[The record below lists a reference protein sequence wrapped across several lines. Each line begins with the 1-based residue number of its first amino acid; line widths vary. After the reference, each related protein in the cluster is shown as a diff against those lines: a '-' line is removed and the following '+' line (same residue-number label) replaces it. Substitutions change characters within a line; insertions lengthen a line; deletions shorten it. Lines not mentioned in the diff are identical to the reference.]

1 MASRSSKKDEPSP
14 TWSGVEAAPTL
25 EAVLAGLG
33 SIVTVAAAPVGLQGT
48 VGRPVIHDPVA
59 PPPIE
64 RGDIVLAVGLPTDSR
79 DAATLVLS
87 AGRAGAAAVAFLT
100 DGAMPASLLEASTSA
115 SVALLSVAPTLTW
128 GQLHTL
134 VRTATAATSTSTG
147 IAGHDGPRV
156 GDLFGLANA
165 IAAMVGGPTTI
176 EDRES
181 TVLAYS
187 SHDTAVDEHRRQTI
201 LGHRVPESWRRRLQE
216 DGVFRRLWTEPGVVR
231 ITYPE
236 ADPPVH
242 PRLAIAVRAGDEV
255 LGSIW
260 VAEGDRPL
268 GAPAESALAA
278 AAPIAAL
285 HLLRWLTGED
295 LDRQRRSSL
304 LRSVL
309 DGATAPEVLAEALDV
324 DHDAYCTVVA
334 FRLLPAEPEEV
345 ALRVERA
352 RDLIVLYCESF
363 RRKVATVAIESVVYV
378 LIPDATET
386 DRSRLVRL
394 AEDII
399 DRIRG
404 PLRTDVYAS
413 IGSTVHGLAGVPASR
428 RHADQVLRVL
438 QSADVVGTIEDHRP
452 ATILAALRAY
462 ARAEPDVLE
471 GRLSTLRSHDAEHR
485 TPYVETLRAY
495 LDAFGDV
502 PTAATLVGVHQNTFR
517 YRLRRLLEITDL
529 QLTDPV
535 SRVILHLQLHLTP

>member
-1 MASRSSKKDEPSP
+1 MG
-14 TWSGVEAAPTL
+14 TWTDAEAAPTL
-25 EAVLAGLG
+25 EVVLAGLG
-33 SIVTVAAAPVGLQGT
+33 SIVTVVSAPMGLQGT

-64 RGDIVLAVGLPTDSR
+64 PGDIVLAVGLSMDST
-79 DAATLVLS
+79 DAAALVLS
-87 AGRAGAAAVAFLT
+87 AGRAEAVAVAFLSE
-100 DGAMPASLLEASTSA
+100 GAMPARLVEASANA

-128 GQLHTL
+128 GQLHSL
-134 VRTATAATSTSTG
+134 LRTSTAATSTAQG
-147 IAGHDGPRV
+147 LAGDHDGPRL

-187 SHDTAVDEHRRQTI
+187 SHDTIVDEHRRQTI

-231 ITYPE
+231 LTYPDV
-236 ADPPVH
+236 DPPVH

-268 GAPAESALAA
+268 GEPAESALIA

-285 HLLRWLTGED
+285 HLLRWRSGED
-295 LDRQRRSSL
+295 LDRQRRGSL

-309 DGATAPEVLAEALDV
+309 DGATAPEVLADSLDV
-324 DHDAYCTVVA
+324 AHDAYFTVVA

-345 ALRVERA
+345 ALRGERA

-363 RRKVATVAIESVVYV
+363 RRKVATVAIGSVVYV

-386 DRSRLVRL
+386 DRPRLVRL

-399 DRIRG
+399 ERIRG
-404 PLRTDVYAS
+404 PLQTEVSAS
-413 IGSTVHGLAGVPASR
+413 IGSTVHGLAGLPTSR

-438 QSADVVGTIEDHRP
+438 PAAGVVGTIEEHRP
-452 ATILAALRAY
+452 ATILAALRAH
-462 ARAEPDVLE
+462 ARAEPDLLE
-471 GRLSTLRSHDAEHR
+471 GRLSVLQAHDVEHR

-502 PTAATLVGVHQNTFR
+502 PTAAALLGVHQNTFR
-517 YRLRRLLEITDL
+517 YRLRRLLEIADL
-529 QLTDPV
+529 QLADPV
-535 SRVILHLQLHLTP
+535 SRVVLHLQLHLTP

>member
-1 MASRSSKKDEPSP
+1 MA
-14 TWSGVEAAPTL
+14 TWSDVEAAPAL
-25 EAVLAGLG
+25 EVVLAGLG
-33 SIVTVAAAPVGLQGT
+33 SIVNVVAAPVGLQGA

-64 RGDIVLAVGLPTDSR
+64 RGDIVLAVGVAMDSS
-79 DAATLVLS
+79 DAVALVLA
-87 AGRAGAAAVAFLT
+87 AGRAEAVAVTFLA
-100 DGAMPASLLEASTSA
+100 DGAPATRLLEASTHA

-128 GQLHTL
+128 SQLHTFL
-134 VRTATAATSTSTG
+134 RTATAVTSTAPAPG
-147 IAGHDGPRV
+147 GDQEGPRL

-187 SHDTAVDEHRRQTI
+187 SHDTIVDEHRRQTI
-201 LGHRVPESWRRRLQE
+201 LGHRVPEPWRRRLRE

-231 ITYPE
+231 LTYPD
-236 ADPPVH
+236 ADPPLR
-242 PRLAIAVRAGDEV
+242 PRLAVAVRAGDEV

-268 GAPAESALAA
+268 GDPAESALAA

-285 HLLRWLTGED
+285 HLLRWRSGED
-295 LDRQRRSSL
+295 LDRQRRGSL

-309 DGATAPEVLAEALDV
+309 DGATAPEVLAESLDV
-324 DHDAYCTVVA
+324 AHDADFTVVA

-363 RRKVATVAIESVVYV
+363 RRKVATVAIGSVVYV
-378 LIPDATET
+378 LIPDAAGT
-386 DRSRLVRL
+386 DRPRLVRL
-394 AEDII
+394 AEDIVE
-399 DRIRG
+399 RIRG
-404 PLRTDVYAS
+404 PLQTDVSAAV
-413 IGSTVHGLAGVPASR
+413 GSTVHGLTGVPASR
-428 RHADQVLRVL
+428 RHADQVLRVMP
-438 QSADVVGTIEDHRP
+438 AAEVVGTIEDHRA
-452 ATILAALRAY
+452 ATILATLRTY
-462 ARAEPDVLE
+462 ARSDPDVLE
-471 GRLSTLRSHDAEHR
+471 GRLAELRAHDAEHR

-502 PTAATLVGVHQNTFR
+502 PAAAALLGVHQNTFR
-517 YRLRRLLEITDL
+517 YRLRRLLEIGDL
-529 QLTDPV
+529 QLSDPV
-535 SRVILHLQLHLTP
+535 SRVVLHLQLHLSP